1 MKQVIVI
8 NVNEIDY
15 EVMVNPQ
22 DLLINVL
29 RRNLGF
35 TGTKKGCGQGDCG
48 TCTVIIDGKSVLA
61 CITMAMACQ
70 GKKIQT
76 IEGLDDNGA
85 LDPIQQAF
93 LDKGAVQCGF
103 CTPGM
108 IMSAKALLD
117 ENPTPTMDEIKRGL
131 SGNLCRCT
139 GYIKIAEAVET
150 AAEVRKSA
158 GKGNE

>member
-1 MKQVIVI
+1 MKQVIVL
-8 NVNEIDY
+8 NVNNVDY

-35 TGTKKGCGQGDCG
+35 SGTKKGCGQGDCG
-48 TCTVIIDGKSVLA
+48 TCTVIIDGKRVLA
-61 CITMAMACQ
+61 CIMLAMACQ

-76 IEGLDDNGA
+76 IEGLDDSGK

-117 ENPTPTMDEIKRGL
+117 ENPDPTMDEIKRGL

-158 GKGNE
+158 GKGSK